1 MVDKYIIVKKDK
13 VESNISDF
21 EYSWEYISESG
32 KNSPTY
38 LFLEDAEFYS
48 GNLPPIK
55 RNFQKHERQKSG
67 LVIARLA
74 IQVFEE
80 KLDRLSEQERR
91 NLVTDATGNRIGL
104 WNNVEDLTVEW
115 GNSSNKGIKPSR
127 EYVADKFI
135 GNVYPSTA
143 DKKFFFY
150 NAGLY
155 DSLFLAQS
163 FLNEFGADDDYFKV
177 YVSQNDAIAAGVDT
191 DPDLKV
197 DTYIESHAK
206 RLISSKNIIYRGA
219 PGTGKSYLAKEI
231 AAFIVS
237 EGRTTNQLSLTKQE
251 LQQIEFVQFHPSYD
265 YTDFVEGLRPISKDN
280 QIGFKLTDGIFK
292 SFCKRATQATNGKIS
307 LEGFRKYLRTLGNNE
322 EQNYFYII
330 EQLLGLKEYS
340 GNKIDDFPV
349 YDSLM
354 SIYNDADRIKEIDK
368 RHGFRQWLITPMNYL
383 QKYVESE
390 TSLHKETKRKYVFII
405 DEINR
410 GEISKIFGELF
421 FSIDPGYR
429 GVVGSVKTQYS
440 SLHGDSSE
448 FYIPENV
455 YIIGTM
461 NDIDRSVDSFDF
473 AMRRRFRFINIS
485 ANESTRILER
495 ALGNDGEQ
503 LLSENVI
510 EESISRMTIIND
522 LISSDEFPELNSN
535 YHIGASYFLKIAELN
550 GNFSYLWND
559 YLEPLFR
566 EYLRGTY
573 DEESQ
578 IERIRNVYESLSL
591 TQLERI

>member
-48 GNLPPIK
+48 GDLPPIK

-143 DKKFFFY
+143 EKKFFFY

-163 FLNEFGADDDYFKV
+163 FLNEFGEDDDYFKI
-177 YVSQNDAIAAGVDT
+177 YVTQNDVIASDVET
-191 DPDLKV
+191 DPVLKV
-197 DTYIESHAK
+197 DTYIEAHAK
-206 RLISSKNIIYRGA
+206 RLLSSKNIIYRGA

-231 AAFIVS
+231 ATFIVS
-237 EGRTTNQLSLTKQE
+237 EGRTTNKLSLTKQE

-265 YTDFVEGLRPISKDN
+265 YTDFVEGLRPVSKDD

-292 SFCKRATQATNGKIS
+292 SFCKRAKQNENGKIS
-307 LEGFRKYLRTLGNNE
+307 LEGFRKYLRILGNNE

-330 EQLLGLKEYS
+330 EQLLGLKAYT

-349 YDSLM
+349 YDSLI

-368 RHGFRQWLITPMNYL
+368 KHGFRQWLITPMNYL

-390 TSLHKETKRKYVFII
+390 TSLVNETEKKYVFII

-421 FSIDPGYR
+421 FSVDPGYR
-429 GVVGSVKTQYS
+429 GVIGSVKTQYS
-440 SLHGDSSE
+440 SLNDDSSE

-485 ANESTRILER
+485 ADESTRILER

-510 EESISRMTIIND
+510 EESVSRMTTIND

-578 IERIRNVYESLSL
+578 IERIRNAYESMSP
-591 TQLERI
+591 TQSERS